1 MTQDNELAE
10 SSAAGPR
17 GGTVAGGQAPSAER
31 QPSLVKGY
39 NGAAL
44 FLLTLVYV
52 FNFLDRQI
60 LNILA
65 ESIKTELK
73 FTDTQLGLV
82 TGFAF
87 ALFYSLLGLPIAR
100 YAERGDRP
108 ILIAAA
114 LSVWSLFTIACGF
127 ATTFTHMLLARFGVG
142 IGEAGGV
149 PPSHSLI
156 TEFTP
161 KNRRALALAIFSTGL
176 PLGSFVGFAFGGIAG
191 DVFGWRTT
199 FVLAGAPGLLI
210 AIFCL
215 LILREPRRQA
225 KPAPRKVGD
234 PSLVSTLKGFLAK
247 RTFVW
252 VAAGGALQ
260 GVVIYGLSAFLAPFF
275 LRAHGPELASIAA
288 SFGLKPTGFL
298 GLAFGLTLG
307 LAGAVGTFT
316 GGWLSDRLSG
326 TSLKGYVTVP
336 AVAAFIAIPLYYWVF
351 MTPSVALALPA
362 LAIGS
367 ALLNSYF
374 GPMHATCQGLVGPTE
389 RATVSAFT
397 LVIVNLV
404 GLGIG
409 PPLAGLLSDYGH
421 MSLAMTS
428 ADALRLSLMIV
439 STILLLSGACFWRAR
454 RCIDADTVS

>member
-1 MTQDNELAE
+1 MTKGGAPEELPVDESHVGA
-10 SSAAGPR
+10 SSAAAQP
-17 GGTVAGGQAPSAER
+17 QASPS
-31 QPSLVKGY
+31 Y
-39 NGAAL
+39 NRAAL

-65 ESIKTELK
+65 ESIKIELQ

-108 ILIAAA
+108 ILIATA
-114 LSVWSLFTIACGF
+114 LSVWSLFTIACGL
-127 ATTFTHMLLARFGVG
+127 ASTFTHMLLARVGVG

-161 KNRRALALAIFSTGL
+161 RNRRALALAIFSTGL
-176 PLGSFVGFAFGGIAG
+176 PLGSFVGLAFGGIAG
-191 DVFGWRTT
+191 DMFGWRTT
-199 FVLAGAPGLLI
+199 FILAGAPGFVI
-210 AIFCL
+210 AVCCL
-215 LILREPRRQA
+215 LILREPRR
-225 KPAPRKVGD
+225 KGRVAPRQAGD
-234 PSLVSTLKGFLAK
+234 AALATTLKGFLAK

-252 VAAGGALQ
+252 VVAGGGLQ
-260 GVVIYGLSAFLAPFF
+260 AIVIYGLGAFLAPYF
-275 LRAHGPELASIAA
+275 LRAHGLELASLANGI
-288 SFGLKPTGFL
+288 GLKPTGFL

-316 GGWLSDRLSG
+316 GGWLSDRFSG

-336 AVAAFIAIPLYYWVF
+336 AAAAFIGIPLFFWVF
-351 MTPSVALALPA
+351 LSTSVTMALPA

-397 LVIVNLV
+397 LVIINLV
-404 GLGIG
+404 GLGLG
-409 PPLAGLLSDYGH
+409 PPLAGFLSDYGH
-421 MSLAMTS
+421 RSLEMTS
-428 ADALRLSLMIV
+428 PDALRMSLMIV
-439 STILLLSGACFWRAR
+439 TTILLLSGACFWRAR
-454 RCIDADTVS
+454 RSIDADTIS

>member
-1 MTQDNELAE
+1 MTEMENDAG
-10 SSAAGPR
+10 SSSREPLDGVIPAD
-17 GGTVAGGQAPSAER
+17 GQLPTF
-31 QPSLVKGY
+31 KGY
-39 NGAAL
+39 NNAAL

-65 ESIKTELK
+65 ESIKIELK

-161 KNRRALALAIFSTGL
+161 RNRRAVALAIFSTGL
-176 PLGSFVGFAFGGIAG
+176 PLGSFVGLAFGGIAG
-191 DVFGWRTT
+191 DMFGWRTT
-199 FVLAGAPGLLI
+199 FILAGAPGLLI
-210 AIFCL
+210 AVCCL
-215 LILREPRRQA
+215 FILHEPRRKA
-225 KPAPRKVGD
+225 KLAPRDGGD
-234 PSLVSTLKGFLAK
+234 ASLAATLKGFLAK

-252 VAAGGALQ
+252 VVAAGALQ
-260 GVVIYGLSAFLAPFF
+260 AIVIYGLGAFLAPFF
-275 LRAHGPELASIAA
+275 LRAHGPELTSLANGI
-288 SFGLKPTGFL
+288 GLKPTGFL
-298 GLAFGLTLG
+298 GLIFGLTLG

-316 GGWLSDRLSG
+316 GGWLSDRLSAN
-326 TSLKGYVTVP
+326 SLRGYVTVP
-336 AVAAFIAIPLYYWVF
+336 AAAAFLSIPLLF
-351 MTPSVALALPA
+351 SCT
-362 LAIGS
+362 
-367 ALLNSYF
+367 
-374 GPMHATCQGLVGPTE
+374 HK
-389 RATVSAFT
+389 
-397 LVIVNLV
+397 
-404 GLGIG
+404 
-409 PPLAGLLSDYGH
+409 
-421 MSLAMTS
+421 
-428 ADALRLSLMIV
+428 
-439 STILLLSGACFWRAR
+439 
-454 RCIDADTVS
+454 

>member
-1 MTQDNELAE
+1 MTDDDLPAG
-10 SSAAGPR
+10 SSVAVPRASAAPDR
-17 GGTVAGGQAPSAER
+17 ATPTVH
-31 QPSLVKGY
+31 QPSLAKGY
-39 NGAAL
+39 NRAAL
-44 FLLTLVYV
+44 ILLTLVYV

-191 DVFGWRTT
+191 DIFGWRTT
-199 FVLAGAPGLLI
+199 FIIAGAPGLLL

-215 LILREPRRQA
+215 LILREPRRLA
-225 KPAPRKVGD
+225 KPPPRQAGD
-234 PSLVSTLKGFLAK
+234 ASLAATLKGFMAK
-247 RTFVW
+247 PTFRW

-260 GVVIYGLSAFLAPFF
+260 GMVIYGLSAFLAPFF
-275 LRAHGPELASIAA
+275 LRAHGPELELIAA

-298 GLAFGLTLG
+298 GIVFGLTLG
-307 LAGAVGTFT
+307 LAGAAGTFT

-326 TSLKGYVTVP
+326 ASLKGYVTVP
-336 AVAAFIAIPLYYWVF
+336 AAASFLAIPLYYWVF
-351 MTPSVALALPA
+351 VAPSIVMALPA

-397 LVIVNLV
+397 LVIINLV
-404 GLGIG
+404 GLGLG
-409 PPLAGLLSDYGH
+409 PPLAGFLSDYGH

-428 ADALRLSLMIV
+428 ADALRLSLIIV

-454 RCIDADTVS
+454 RSIDADTIS